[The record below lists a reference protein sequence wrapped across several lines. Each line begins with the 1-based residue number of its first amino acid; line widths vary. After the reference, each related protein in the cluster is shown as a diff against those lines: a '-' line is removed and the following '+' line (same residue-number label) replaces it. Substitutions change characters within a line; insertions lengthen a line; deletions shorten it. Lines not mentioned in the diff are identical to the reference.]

1 MKRKN
6 IYIILFVLLAGVT
19 LLFRNKK
26 EESYIYNEGYIFGT
40 TYHISY
46 ESMGGED
53 YGTALHEHLIDVVDF
68 SLSPFNKKSIISAVN
83 ENKAHETNAPFE
95 KVFNTAHEIS
105 EMTDGAF
112 DMTIAP
118 LVNLWGFGYT
128 EKINIT
134 PSEGEIKALLA
145 TVGYNKIKIV
155 EHTVIKENPKI
166 KIDASAIAKGYSV
179 DVASEFLIAKG
190 ITNFMVEIGGEI
202 RVGGFNKTQNKW
214 RLGIDKPIDDVTAS
228 VRELDTV
235 IHVTDKAIATSG
247 NYRQFYYKD
256 GKRYS
261 HTVNPHTGYPVNH
274 NLLSAT
280 VIAKDCMTADAIAT
294 ACMVMGAEKSLKLAS
309 EHPEIDIFLIVD
321 DEGKTQELYSDGL
334 EQYLHP

>member
-6 IYIILFVLLAGVT
+6 IFIILFALLAGIT
-19 LLFRNKK
+19 LLFRNEK

-46 ESMGGED
+46 ESIDGED
-53 YGTALHEHLIDVVDF
+53 YGTALHQHLIDVVDY
-68 SLSPFNKKSIISAVN
+68 SLSPFNKASIISAVN
-83 ENKAHETNAPFE
+83 ENQAHETNTAFE
-95 KVFNTAHEIS
+95 MVFHTAHEIS

-128 EKINIT
+128 KKKNST
-134 PSEGEIKALLA
+134 PSEDEINELLK
-145 TVGYNKIKIV
+145 TVGYDKVKI
-155 EHTVIKENPKI
+155 EGHTVIKENPGI
-166 KIDASAIAKGYSV
+166 KLDASAIAKGYSV
-179 DVASEFLIAKG
+179 DVASDFLMAKG

-202 RVGGFNKTQNKW
+202 RVGGLNKMQNKW

-228 VRELDTV
+228 ARELDTV
-235 IHVTDKAIATSG
+235 IHVTNKAIATSG

-261 HTVNPHTGYPVNH
+261 HTVNPRTGYPVNH

-280 VIAKDCMTADAIAT
+280 VIADDCMTADAIAT
-294 ACMVMGAEKSLKLAS
+294 ACMVMGAEKSLKLAN
-309 EHPEIDIFLIVD
+309 EHPEIDVFLIVD
-321 DEGKTQELYSDGL
+321 IEGQTKEVFSNGL
-334 EQYLHP
+334 EGYLHP